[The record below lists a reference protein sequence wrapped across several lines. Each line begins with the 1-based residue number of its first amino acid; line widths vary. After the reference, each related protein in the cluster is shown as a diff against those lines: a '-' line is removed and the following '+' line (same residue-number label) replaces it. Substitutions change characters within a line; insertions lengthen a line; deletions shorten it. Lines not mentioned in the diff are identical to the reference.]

1 MSGRKITY
9 DEIQI
14 EILARQDL
22 NAEQRHELL
31 VFIRDF
37 KQTVIP
43 ELLEKSISDRIRP
56 LMTIKVE

>member
-14 EILARQDL
+14 EILARHDL
-22 NAEQRHELL
+22 TAEQRHEMLA
-31 VFIRDF
+31 FIRDF

-43 ELLEKSISDRIRP
+43 ELLEKSIPDHIKP
-56 LMTIKVE
+56 MMTVKVS